1 MSTGTM
7 GKKKATRYKAAT
19 KTIESIDEV
28 KPKPR
33 TTSYVPPPHSACAAE
48 RPDGENYSRVEAT
61 KGRIRYVR
69 CTFCGVLFKDV
80 GSTS

>member
-19 KTIESIDEV
+19 KTIESVDEV

-48 RPDGENYSRVEAT
+48 RPDGENFTRVET
-61 KGRIRYVR
+61 TRGRIRYCR

-80 GSTS
+80 DTTS